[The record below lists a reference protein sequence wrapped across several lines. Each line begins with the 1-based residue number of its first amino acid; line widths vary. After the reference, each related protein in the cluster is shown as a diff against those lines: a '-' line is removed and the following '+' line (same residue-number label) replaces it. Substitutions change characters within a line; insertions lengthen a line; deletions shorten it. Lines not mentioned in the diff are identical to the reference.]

1 VEERLRGRSPEGRKT
16 MARKQISGN
25 KQMLKMIFRE
35 VVEQIDEEHLDKL
48 MDGYFSGKEN
58 VVFVIGEN
66 SRGRYHKTAFSVFT
80 VPHSAWKL
88 YTERQYEVKIV
99 SPNMPE
105 AGELN

>member
-1 VEERLRGRSPEGRKT
+1 
-16 MARKQISGN
+16 MAKKQISGS
-25 KQMLKMIFRE
+25 KQMLKLLFRE
-35 VVEQIDEEHLDKL
+35 VVEQIDEEQAGKL
-48 MDGYFSGKEN
+48 AEAYRSGKEN
-58 VVFVIGEN
+58 MVFVLGEN
-66 SRGRYHKTAFSVFT
+66 SRGRYHKTAFSCFT